1 MNEDKPNYY
10 AIIPADIRY
19 DSELKDKAK
28 LLYGEITCLCNEYGF
43 CYATNKYFADLYKV
57 SLRTISELIN
67 SLVSKGYLISEII
80 YKEDSKEVKLRKL
93 YLSNKTSIPIEE
105 NFYTPRKKL
114 LYPIEENFQE
124 NNTSNN
130 IKENIYKRK
139 NFNKPTIEEIN
150 NYCIERNNGI
160 DAEYFYDFYES
171 KDWMIGKNKMK
182 DWKSCIR
189 TWERKNKSSSNKS
202 STKRYL

>member
-67 SLVSKGYLISEII
+67 NLVSKGFLISEII

-93 YLSNKTSIPIEE
+93 YLSNKTSIPIEK

-124 NNTSNN
+124 NNTSINN
-130 IKENIYKRK
+130 KENIYKRK
-139 NFNKPTIEEIN
+139 IFNKPTIEEIN

-189 TWERKNKSSSNKS
+189 TWERKNKSSSSKTL
-202 STKRYL
+202 TKRYL